1 MIFVFLKKSQ
11 ARDREQRDSFR
22 LFGGSHA
29 KKYFEKRRR
38 IQYTG
43 VIKNKEDD
51 YERRFYTVHPH

>member
-1 MIFVFLKKSQ
+1 MIFVFLKKRQ
-11 ARDREQRDSFR
+11 AQDREQQDGFR

-43 VIKNKEDD
+43 VIKNREDD